1 MVSVNLI
8 KRSRFAAETQTPQK
22 DNSSCTHFRVRQRR
36 NHLMNKAQQKRYHSL
51 YQKHL
56 NALKRPHQWGQTRS
70 I

>member
-56 NALKRPHQWGQTRS
+56 
-70 I
+70 